1 MNRSV
6 RFLNLQ
12 ITYSTSNKQLPRE
25 NNPGIMN
32 KIIQF
37 LNQQTIC
44 TYVRKPYEV
53 NMEHSLSRDIKQGY
67 VTTEI
72 HSIQYICRTYHFC
85 KNIQTNYLT
94 SESIDDQTGL
104 YCKYRTIEEKDKTDH
119 TMAKKNIY
127 I

>member
-12 ITYSTSNKQLPRE
+12 ITYSISKKNNFLEK

-37 LNQQTIC
+37 LNQQTVC
-44 TYVRKPYEV
+44 TYVRKSYEV
-53 NMEHSLSRDIKQGY
+53 NMKHSLSRNTKQGY

-72 HSIQYICRTYHFC
+72 HSIQYIERT
-85 KNIQTNYLT
+85 T
-94 SESIDDQTGL
+94 S
-104 YCKYRTIEEKDKTDH
+104 
-119 TMAKKNIY
+119 AKISKQIT
-127 I
+127 